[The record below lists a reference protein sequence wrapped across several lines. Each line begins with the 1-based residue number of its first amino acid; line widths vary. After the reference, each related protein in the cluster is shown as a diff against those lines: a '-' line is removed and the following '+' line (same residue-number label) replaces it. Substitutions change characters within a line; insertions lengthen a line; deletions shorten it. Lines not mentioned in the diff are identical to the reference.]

1 VAGWGLRFADVLKT
15 VEIGSEYFRQLG
27 FGPLLPPYRV
37 AIDVYT
43 KAALSRRAEAAEQLE
58 KAILTP

>member
-1 VAGWGLRFADVLKT
+1 VLKT